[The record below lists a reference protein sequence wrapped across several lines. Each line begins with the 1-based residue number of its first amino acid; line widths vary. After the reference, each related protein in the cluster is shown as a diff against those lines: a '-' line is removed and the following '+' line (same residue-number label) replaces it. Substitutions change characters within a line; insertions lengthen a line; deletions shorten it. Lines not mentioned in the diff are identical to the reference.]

1 MKSKTQSPAV
11 AAVDYKAPG
20 SGEYLVGRNGEVN
33 ASSKKDL
40 LSQQLK
46 LVQASARGDVF
57 LNEASERAQRSQRNR
72 QLVQA
77 MFNSEAVHKEL
88 GEVMAADLYQAQNRR
103 GFSRKFLARQDLVNG
118 QFPTVKLRRK
128 DVIATYATSATKTET
143 QVIRDKLFQPP
154 EIIIDAR
161 PFVDQRE
168 LNTSPSDVLD
178 EKYSEALEAIM
189 VGEDRLWRS
198 AADSTVGLDNDLT
211 VISGTL
217 TPLTLM
223 QVHTNVARWSLPV
236 PQLLIAADLYNDI
249 VGDSS
254 FIQAIEPVARHE
266 LIMTGELA
274 VLYGMTITS
283 DAYRHP
289 EHRVI
294 NQGEFYAVSD
304 PVTHGQYTDRGGI
317 ETEVI
322 SGATE
327 KIAGRGWWMYESFSL
342 VIANSRSIAKGLR
355 V

>member
-1 MKSKTQSPAV
+1 MKTKTPVLATDFRSA
-11 AAVDYKAPG
+11 G
-20 SGEYLVGRNGEVN
+20 SLDRLVGYNGEVN

-46 LVQASARGDVF
+46 LLTASANGEVTT
-57 LNEASERAQRSQRNR
+57 ASRIEKTQRNR
-72 QLVQA
+72 QLLVA
-77 MFNSEAVHKEL
+77 MFNNSAVHKEL

-103 GFSRKFLARQDLVNG
+103 GFSRKYLARQDLVQG
-118 QFPTVKLRRK
+118 QFPTVKLRKK

-143 QVIRDKLFQPP
+143 QVIRDKLFMPP
-154 EIIIDAR
+154 EIILEAR

-168 LNTSPSDVLD
+168 LNTSSSDVLD

-189 VGEDRLWRS
+189 VGEDRLWMDASNR
-198 AADSTVGLDNDLT
+198 TVGLDNDLT

-223 QVHTNVARWSLPV
+223 EVHTNVARWNLPV
-236 PQLLIAADLYNDI
+236 PQLLIASDLYNDI
-249 VGDSS
+249 VGDAS

-294 NQGEFYAVSD
+294 SQGEFFAISD

-322 SGATE
+322 TGATE
-327 KIAGRGWWMYESFSL
+327 KIAGRGWWMTESYSL
-342 VIANSRSIAKGLR
+342 VIANTRSIAKGFR
-355 V
+355 S